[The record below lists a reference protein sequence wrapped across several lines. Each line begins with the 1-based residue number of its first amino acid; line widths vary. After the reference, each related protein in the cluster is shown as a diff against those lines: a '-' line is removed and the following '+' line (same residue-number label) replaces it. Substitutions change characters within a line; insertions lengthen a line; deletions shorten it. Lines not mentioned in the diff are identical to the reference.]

1 MQSARIQARGSRD
14 IMDGVR
20 CLAQIARLLANGE
33 QGYESAVPSRSSA
46 VAKCLTCALPA
57 AGSAV

>member
-1 MQSARIQARGSRD
+1 
-14 IMDGVR
+14 MDDVR